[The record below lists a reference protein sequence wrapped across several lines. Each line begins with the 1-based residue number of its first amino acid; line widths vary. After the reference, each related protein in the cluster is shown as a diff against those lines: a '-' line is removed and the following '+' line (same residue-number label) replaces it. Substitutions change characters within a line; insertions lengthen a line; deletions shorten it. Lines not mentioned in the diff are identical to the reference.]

1 MKPVQ
6 KPVDLQVLKS
16 DIQIGGEEGGMCLP
30 PALLF
35 LNQATFHA
43 MML

>member
-6 KPVDLQVLKS
+6 KPVDLKS
-16 DIQIGGEEGGMCLP
+16 DIQVGDEEGGMCLP
-30 PALLF
+30 PSLLF